1 MQTQTVDKAR
11 IHATERELVPRLFV
25 RAMFGMVMICLIM
38 VSAYRWT
45 GGPVKY
51 TAPQSPVVMEKTLY
65 LEGAM
70 SGAAKVFDDDK
81 TLIAEYTPEDGGF
94 LSGMW
99 RVLQRERTKAR
110 VDLDGPVIVRAREN
124 NRLEIFDPS
133 TGWGADLMGF
143 GADNSAAFARL
154 LN

>member
-1 MQTQTVDKAR
+1 MQMQTVDKAR
-11 IHATERELVPRLFV
+11 IHATEKELVPRIFV

-38 VSAYRWT
+38 VSAYRWMD
-45 GGPVKY
+45 GPVQY
-51 TAPQSPVVMEKTLY
+51 TAPDSPVVIEKVLY
-65 LEGAM
+65 LEGDM
-70 SGAAKVFDDDK
+70 SGAATVYAEDK
-81 TLIAEYTPEDGGF
+81 SLVASYSSEEGGF
-94 LSGMW
+94 LSGVW
-99 RVLQRERTKAR
+99 RVLQRERTNAR
-110 VDLDGPVIVRAREN
+110 VALDGPVIIRAREN

>member
-25 RAMFGMVMICLIM
+25 RAMFGMVMLCLVM
-38 VSAYRWT
+38 VSAYRWLD
-45 GGPVKY
+45 GPVQY
-51 TAPQSPVVMEKTLY
+51 TAPDSPVLIEKTLF

-70 SGAAKVFDDDK
+70 SGAAKVFAEDG
-81 TLIAEYTPEDGGF
+81 TVIAEYAPEEGGF
-94 LSGMW
+94 ISGMW

-110 VDLDGPVIVRAREN
+110 VDLNGPVIVRAREN

-154 LN
+154 LK

>member
-25 RAMFGMVMICLIM
+25 RAMFGMVMLCLIM
-38 VSAYRWT
+38 VALYRWT
-45 GGPVKY
+45 GGPVQY
-51 TAPQSPVVMEKTLY
+51 TAPDSPVVIEKTLF

-70 SGAAKVFDDDK
+70 SGAAKVFAKDG
-81 TLIAEYTPEDGGF
+81 TLIADYSPEEGGF
-94 LSGMW
+94 LSGIW

-110 VDLDGPVIVRAREN
+110 VELDGPVIIRAREN
-124 NRLEIFDPS
+124 NRIEIFDPS

>member
-1 MQTQTVDKAR
+1 MTTQTVDKPR
-11 IHATERELVPRLFV
+11 IHATEKELVPRILV
-25 RAMFGMVMICLIM
+25 RAMFGMVMICLLM
-38 VSAYRWT
+38 VSLYTWL
-45 GGPVKY
+45 GGPAQY
-51 TAPQSPVVMEKTLY
+51 TAPDSPVVIEKTLY
-65 LEGAM
+65 LEGNM
-70 SGAAKVFDDDK
+70 SGSAKVYAEDRS
-81 TLIAEYTPEDGGF
+81 LIAEYSSEEGGF

-110 VDLDGPVIVRAREN
+110 VDLNGPVIVRAREN